1 LSYAPRSI
9 ADFQLLIADFVSH
22 KRSSFQSQSEIGNRK
37 SEIGNEPGRGGRSR
51 TVIARLSIECSAIE
65 LHRGFELW
73 SLVFASKPG

>member
-22 KRSSFQSQSEIGNRK
+22 KRSSFQSQ